1 MPLRSP
7 EGYRPLF
14 PVFRTRSVNEAQITT
29 FVSAAQ
35 LSELRSGLRLGG
47 DLRVLRPAT
56 RLIEVDPSEAR
67 RWANRQGLDGAF
79 PVLMF
84 VGPLE
89 YPSKVAGVVDLVT
102 AFREVRRVYSE
113 ARLLIIGDGSLRK
126 RVEEAAASLGDSVTV
141 TGFVDNPRVALARA
155 DLYCHISRQEGL
167 AMALGLCVIGS
178 RIGGIPEVLDASN
191 GALVGS
197 EPKEIGSTIC
207 DLLVDAERRKRLA
220 EAARMTIQRWYTW
233 DAR

>member
-1 MPLRSP
+1 
-7 EGYRPLF
+7 
-14 PVFRTRSVNEAQITT
+14 
-29 FVSAAQ
+29 
-35 LSELRSGLRLGG
+35 
-47 DLRVLRPAT
+47 
-56 RLIEVDPSEAR
+56 
-67 RWANRQGLDGAF
+67 
-79 PVLMF
+79 MF

-167 AMALGLCVIGS
+167 PTALLEAMSLGLCVIGS

-197 EPKEIGSTIC
+197 EPKEIGRTIC
-207 DLLVDAERRKRLA
+207 DLLEDAERRKRLA

-233 DAR
+233 DARLPQVDDIYGLAG